1 MITTTRISA
10 EEASPLL
17 EACGLPLAGL
27 DDTALYGTH
36 DEEGRLRAV
45 AGVETYGDVVLL
57 RSVATEP
64 ASRGQGYARALCSV
78 LLDGAKQDGVREAFL
93 LTETA
98 EEFFAR
104 LGFRPVP
111 RAAADPRLVAS
122 AEFQEGRCA
131 SAQLMRRQL

>member
-1 MITTTRISA
+1 MNTTTRISA

-17 EACGLPLAGL
+17 ETCGLPLAGL
-27 DDTALYGTH
+27 ENTVLYGTH
-36 DEEGRLRAV
+36 DEQGRLRAV

-64 ASRGQGYARALCSV
+64 GSRGQGFARVLCSV
-78 LLDGAKQDGVREAFL
+78 LLDGAKQDGMCEAFL

-98 EEFFAR
+98 EQFFAR
-104 LGFRPVP
+104 FGFQPVP
-111 RAAADPRLVAS
+111 RAVADPKLMAS

-131 SAQLMRRQL
+131 SAQLMRKQL